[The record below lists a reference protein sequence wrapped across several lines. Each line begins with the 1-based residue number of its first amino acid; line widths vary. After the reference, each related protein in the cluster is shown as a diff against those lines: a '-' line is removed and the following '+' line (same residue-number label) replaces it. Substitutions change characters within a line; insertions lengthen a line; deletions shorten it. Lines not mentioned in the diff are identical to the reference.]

1 MTVTLHRV
9 VEAAP
14 ELSPDAPTVLLLGSV
29 GSTLEMWRPQLPAL
43 TAAYRV
49 VRADTRGHGQSP
61 VPPGPYEIDD
71 LVDDALALLDDL
83 GLGPAHIVG
92 LSLGGMTAL
101 RLAAREPGRVDR
113 LVVLCTSA
121 LLGPAQ
127 MWADRATVVRAGG
140 MGAIADA
147 AVARWV
153 TAPFRAA
160 HPDTVAWLRSMLCSQ
175 PVEGY
180 AECCGAIER
189 MDLRADLASISA
201 PLLAIAGADDPTTT
215 PDHLAAI
222 ADGVQDGRL
231 LVIDEAAHLANV
243 QQPAAINSAILAHLA
258 GGTQAAT
265 KEHS

>member
-9 VEAAP
+9 VTAAP
-14 ELSPDAPTVLLLGSV
+14 GLSPDAPTVLLLGSV

-49 VRADTRGHGQSP
+49 VSADTRGHGQSP

-71 LVDDALALLDDL
+71 LVDDALALLDDI
-83 GLGPAHIVG
+83 GVERAHIVG

-101 RLAAREPGRVDR
+101 RLAARAPGRVDR
-113 LVVLCTSA
+113 LAVLCTSA

-127 MWADRATVVRAGG
+127 MWADRAAAVRAGG
-140 MGAIADA
+140 MAAIADA
-147 AVARWV
+147 TVARWL
-153 TAPFRAA
+153 TAPYRAA
-160 HPDTVAWLRSMLCSQ
+160 NPDTVAWLRSMLCSQ

-189 MDLRADLASISA
+189 MDLRADLASIGA
-201 PLLAIAGADDPTTT
+201 PLLAIAGADDPMTTSE
-215 PDHLAAI
+215 HLAAI

-231 LVIDEAAHLANV
+231 LVVVDAAHLANV
-243 QQPAAINSAILAHLA
+243 QQPAAVNSAILAHLA
-258 GGTQAAT
+258 GGSHPAT
-265 KEHS
+265 RENE

>member
-9 VEAAP
+9 VTAAP

-49 VRADTRGHGQSP
+49 VRADTRGHGHSP

-71 LVDDALALLDDL
+71 LVDDALAVLDDL
-83 GLGPAHIVG
+83 GVARAHVVG

-101 RLAAREPGRVDR
+101 RLAAREPGRVVR
-113 LVVLCTSA
+113 LAVLCTSA

-127 MWADRATVVRAGG
+127 MWADRAAAVRAGG
-140 MGAIADA
+140 MAAIADA

-153 TAPFRAA
+153 TAPFGAA

-189 MDLRADLASISA
+189 MDLRADLASIAA
-201 PLLAIAGADDPTTT
+201 PLLAIAGADDPTTP

-222 ADGVQDGRL
+222 ADGVLDGRL

-243 QQPAAINSAILAHLA
+243 QQPAAVNSAVLAHLA
-258 GGTQAAT
+258 GASQAAT